1 MKNIFLYLLA
11 FVLLASCDPTKKLS
25 KTPEVTFLDTMEIT
39 TAKPVEL
46 KRPEDFKLPTYNPSA
61 TQTNDLL
68 HTKLELSFDW
78 AQEAVK
84 GIATLKLK
92 PWFYPTNEL
101 VLDAQGFTIQ
111 SVRMVGRTKSLNYKY
126 EASKLMIDLAKTYSA
141 KEEYEIIIEYVAFPG
156 KLPEGGSAAISS
168 DKGLFFINADG
179 SDPNKPMQ
187 IWTQGETEHNSRWFP
202 TIDKPNERCTQEMFV
217 TVNNKYKTL
226 SNGVLI
232 SSTPNS
238 NGTRTDYWKMDL
250 PHAPYLFMLTIGEF
264 AKVEDSWNGKPV
276 NYYVE
281 PKFEKDAKAI
291 FAHTPEM
298 LEFFSKKLG
307 VTYPWPKFSQVVV
320 RDYVSGAM
328 ENTSAVIYGEF
339 VQKTTKELI
348 GNTNDRIIAHEMFHH
363 WFGDLVT
370 CESWANLT
378 MNEGFA
384 NYSEY
389 LWLEHKYGKEEA
401 DNALRGDQ
409 MGYIE
414 STQMGGAHPLIH
426 YGYGDK
432 ESMFD
437 AHSYNKGGAVLHM
450 LRQFVGDEAFF
461 ASLKYYLEKNQY
473 TSVEVH
479 DLRLAFE
486 DVTGLDLSWFFNQW
500 FLSSGHPIVNIDH
513 SYNATSQE
521 VTVNIEQIQDPEKYP
536 AIFKMPLD
544 VDIYIGKR
552 MPIRES
558 FVVDKRKQS
567 FTFKVPGEPILVNVD
582 PGKSMLW
589 EKTVDQAATA
599 HEFQYYNAK
608 NYRDK
613 YEALNFFEDNL
624 DKGSSVFE
632 SALDDSFWN
641 VRRKGLRSL
650 NPTLITKG
658 LWQKIARLA
667 STDSDVR
674 VRTAA
679 LSKLLESDD
688 PSFASFG
695 EKAITQEKTYQDVAV
710 GMKLVAAFA
719 PEKLSQYTDKYKSS
733 DNLSV
738 IMAVAGAYGEL
749 GNTDNLK
756 YFADKL
762 PSVNGFDVFP
772 FFEPYTD
779 LALAIKD
786 DQSRVAIADKMK
798 ALAMNASV
806 SQWKRFSA
814 ARLIVALR
822 DGMKADG
829 NDSQSTL
836 FNQYFQDIRKAETN
850 AQLKGIYG
858 RF

>member
-1 MKNIFLYLLA
+1 MLA
-11 FVLLASCDPTKKLS
+11 TVLLASCDPTKKLS

-39 TAKPVEL
+39 TQKPVEL
-46 KRPEDFKLPTYNPSA
+46 KKPEDFSLPVYNPSA

-84 GIATLKLK
+84 GIASLKLK
-92 PWFYPTNEL
+92 PWFYPTNEV
-101 VLDAQGFTIQ
+101 VLDAQGFTIN
-111 SVRMVGRTKSLNYKY
+111 SVRLVGRTKSLNYTY
-126 EASKLMIDLAKTYSA
+126 EASKLIIDLGKTYSA
-141 KEEYEIIIEYVAFPG
+141 SQEYEIIIDYVAFPG

-168 DKGLFFINADG
+168 DKGLFFINANG

-202 TIDKPNERCTQEMFV
+202 TIDKPNERCTQEMYV
-217 TVNNKYKTL
+217 TVNDKYKTL
-226 SNGVLI
+226 SNGILV
-232 SSTPNS
+232 NS
-238 NGTRTDYWKMDL
+238 KSNGNGTRTDYWKMDL
-250 PHAPYLFMLTIGEF
+250 PHAPYLFMLAIGEF

-298 LEFFSKKLG
+298 LEFFSEKLG

-409 MGYIE
+409 NGYIE
-414 STQMGGAHPLIH
+414 STKMGGAHPLIH

-450 LRQFVGDEAFF
+450 LRQFVGDDAFF
-461 ASLKYYLEKNQY
+461 ASLKYYLEKNKY

-500 FLSSGHPIVNIDH
+500 YLAAGHPIVNISH
-513 SYNATSQE
+513 SYDATAGE
-521 VTVNIEQIQDPEKYP
+521 VTINIEQTQDPEKFP

-552 MPIRES
+552 MPVRES
-558 FVVDKRKQS
+558 FSVEKRKQS
-567 FTFKVPGEPILVNVD
+567 FTFAVPGEPVLVNVD

-589 EKTVDQAATA
+589 EKNVNQPATA
-599 HEFQYYNAK
+599 YEFQYYNAK

-624 DKGSSVFE
+624 EKGDAIFRA
-632 SALDDSFWN
+632 ALDDSFWN

-650 NPTLITKG
+650 NTALIDKG

-674 VRTAA
+674 VRSEAME
-679 LSKLLESDD
+679 LLLDSDD
-688 PSFASFG
+688 LSFVSYG
-695 EKAITQEKTYQDVAV
+695 EKAINQEKTYQDVAG

-719 PEKLSQYTDKYKSS
+719 PEKLSQYTNKYKSS
-733 DNLSV
+733 NNLSL
-738 IMAVAGAYGEL
+738 IMAVGGAYGQL
-749 GNTDNLK
+749 GDTKNLD
-756 YFADKL
+756 YFESKL
-762 PSVNGFDVFP
+762 PNVNGFDVFP
-772 FFEPYTD
+772 FFEPYTE
-779 LALAIKD
+779 LALAIND
-786 DQSRVAIADKMK
+786 DKERQALADKMK
-798 ALAMNASV
+798 ALAMDSGV
-806 SQWKRFSA
+806 GQWKRFSA
-814 ARLIVALR
+814 TRLIVALR
-822 DGMKADG
+822 DGMKAKG
-829 NDSQSTL
+829 NNTQSTIYG
-836 FNQYFQDIRKAETN
+836 QYFEEIKKAETN
-850 AQLKGIYG
+850 GQLKGIYG